1 MAGPAKPLWG
11 RGKGHLHAE
20 FYGYRTG
27 VAACWWRLHE
37 SVKYVC
43 RQSGSHLQ
51 RVRVGESAHFQVTRK
66 PQITFAQSFR
76 MFALLVGWRTGSN
89 LNLRPHATSA
99 RRAKRK
105 RLMNG
110 EWEACPLAH
119 ECNLAHRWL
128 ECVTAPGTSAVVCW
142 CICFTL
148 QSYCRKVR
156 HQHDRICQWRADV
169 AT

>member
-1 MAGPAKPLWG
+1 
-11 RGKGHLHAE
+11 
-20 FYGYRTG
+20 
-27 VAACWWRLHE
+27 
-37 SVKYVC
+37 
-43 RQSGSHLQ
+43 
-51 RVRVGESAHFQVTRK
+51 VGESAHFQVTRK

-110 EWEACPLAH
+110 EWGACPLAH
-119 ECNLAHRWL
+119 ECDLAHRWL
-128 ECVTAPGTSAVVCW
+128 ECVTAPGTGAVVCW

-169 AT
+169 ATRRFTHARRISTNTTKRECHMTYPVELPCTPNMAQQGPTTHVRLMVQN